1 MLKNNVLFCQI
12 FTKVKLN
19 AYSQPE
25 EAVRLLLSM
34 RTNKLGESQANHYDY
49 VLKVCGLDE
58 FLYGPYPLIQFKVG
72 TCFQFVWLSWKIVW
86 LYNNQSFS
94 SSLLVTS
101 YFTDYSVMGVRGWG
115 EGGIKRQQEQ
125 KISLFY
131 FCCWNPWLTF
141 KKCDSVW
148 PLPKKEDCKIRLVL
162 KHMVFL

>member
-12 FTKVKLN
+12 FTKVKLS
-19 AYSQPE
+19 AYYQPE

-34 RTNKLGESQANHYDY
+34 RANKLGESQANHYDY

-72 TCFQFVWLSWKIVW
+72 TRFQFVWLSWKILW

-101 YFTDYSVMGVRGWG
+101 YFIDYSVMGVRGWG
-115 EGGIKRQQEQ
+115 GE
-125 KISLFY
+125 
-131 FCCWNPWLTF
+131 
-141 KKCDSVW
+141 
-148 PLPKKEDCKIRLVL
+148 
-162 KHMVFL
+162 